1 MLYGI
6 VIEHSVKE
14 VIRGKRRK
22 GKRKKVADN
31 TKLPRDWQSFIK
43 DPSNKVELFYF
54 LPEKTNGVRCPEDK
68 CTYITQGENVLPSSP
83 L

>member
-1 MLYGI
+1 MGQLSSKQCEGS
-6 VIEHSVKE
+6 HSRKE
-14 VIRGKRRK
+14 RLGK

-68 CTYITQGENVLPSSP
+68 CIYITQGENVLPSSP